1 MFCLV
6 YFIKTLLLRI
16 IPNKKVQ
23 VNRPGNYKRYNQQ
36 YDDVRG
42 KSIKYKGE
50 EYEKTIKGEA
60 VIL

>member
-1 MFCLV
+1 MLC
-6 YFIKTLLLRI
+6 I

-23 VNRPGNYKRYNQQ
+23 VNRPCNYKRYNQQ

-50 EYEKTIKGEA
+50 EYEKTIKGAA